1 MRRLLP
7 MVIAGIGALVL
18 AGATPAATDR
28 EQVYA
33 DGQVYTMLG
42 ATLHTTSNPG
52 QLSAPPLYLIGYPT
66 SQTSGPLVLP
76 SGYSPQ
82 CDPCDH
88 SPFHYHDHVVTGEP
102 GAGTNGTAADYRAPW
117 RIVVMAY
124 TPAYYNSPDFVPIT
138 SDQQIPAYEQA
149 TNPQRLIPL
158 NAGGPGDQ
166 FQVWTNMI
174 LICPIIQRNS

>member
-7 MVIAGIGALVL
+7 MAIAGIVALVL
-18 AGATPAATDR
+18 AGATPAAADR

-33 DGQVYTMLG
+33 DGQVYTMVG
-42 ATLHTTSNPG
+42 ATLHTTNSPG

-66 SQTSGPLVLP
+66 GQTTGPLALP
-76 SGYSPQ
+76 SGYGPQ

-102 GAGTNGTAADYRAPW
+102 GAGTNGTAGDYRAAW

-124 TPAYYNSPDFVPIT
+124 SPAYYNGPDFVPIT
-138 SDQQIPAYEQA
+138 SDTQIQTYED
-149 TNPQRLIPL
+149 NGRLLPL
-158 NAGGPGDQ
+158 NAGGPGDH

-174 LICPIIQRNS
+174 LICPIVQHNS

>member
-1 MRRLLP
+1 MRRLLAI
-7 MVIAGIGALVL
+7 VIAGIGALVL
-18 AGATPAATDR
+18 VGATPAATDT
-28 EQVYA
+28 EQVYG
-33 DGQVYTMLG
+33 DGQVYTMIG
-42 ATLHTTSNPG
+42 ATLHTASNAG
-52 QLSAPPLYLIGYPT
+52 QLAAPSLYVIGYPT
-66 SQTSGPLVLP
+66 GQTSGPLVLP

-88 SPFHYHDHVVTGEP
+88 GAFAYHDHVVTGEP
-102 GAGTNGTAADYRAPW
+102 GAGTSGTAGDYRAPW

-138 SDQQIPAYEQA
+138 SDEQIPAYEEA
-149 TNPQRLIPL
+149 TNPQRLVPL

-174 LICPIIQRNS
+174 LICPIIRQNG